1 MYSNVSLLETNENW
15 PTENKQ
21 RLFSTFYSKGVSHHL
36 LHLAEIQM
44 KAGVCK
50 SFIVEKKKTFR
61 YAPIGGSWRGQARG
75 GQNRTRASYVIGY
88 GSGFGFPW
96 FGPMLEAGTE
106 IREAGIIDQILAIL
120 VQTTGHSLTF
130 QAGCCRLWVR
140 VLFLYRISPL
150 SLCIFSL
157 SCWKMFSFSKFIIFS
172 FACPSGPPLFN
183 SLSEALHLGCV
194 FQLTPCPFVLNQLN
208 LYCETKAKA
217 NKTPLYHKK
226 LKACRRR
233 V

>member
-1 MYSNVSLLETNENW
+1 MLVFWKLMKTDQLRTSKGY
-15 PTENKQ
+15 
-21 RLFSTFYSKGVSHHL
+21 LFSAFCSKGVNHHL

-50 SFIVEKKKTFR
+50 RFIVEKKKTFK
-61 YAPIGGSWRGQARG
+61 YALMGGSWRGQARG
-75 GQNRTRASYVIGY
+75 GQNRSRASYVIGY
-88 GSGFGFPW
+88 GSRFGFPW
-96 FGPMLEAGTE
+96 FGPTLEAGTE

-157 SCWKMFSFSKFIIFS
+157 SC
-172 FACPSGPPLFN
+172 
-183 SLSEALHLGCV
+183 
-194 FQLTPCPFVLNQLN
+194 
-208 LYCETKAKA
+208 
-217 NKTPLYHKK
+217 
-226 LKACRRR
+226 
-233 V
+233 